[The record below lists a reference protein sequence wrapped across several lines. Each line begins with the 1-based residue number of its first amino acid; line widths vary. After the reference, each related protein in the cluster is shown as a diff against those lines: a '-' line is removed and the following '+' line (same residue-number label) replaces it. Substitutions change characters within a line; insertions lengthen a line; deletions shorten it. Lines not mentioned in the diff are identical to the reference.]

1 MHYFLVIS
9 CSDDKEKTEK
19 FLNKVEEKYPIGDS
33 FTVADNAK
41 IVRDEKISIP
51 SMIQKR
57 LFPEEQLPEYGRSFI
72 APLTPGYY
80 WGYHGSDLWAWLE
93 EKPSNE

>member
-9 CSDDKEKTEK
+9 CSDNKEKTEK
-19 FLNKVEEKYPIGDS
+19 FLNKVEEVYPIGDS
-33 FTVADNAK
+33 FTIAENAK
-41 IVRDEKISIP
+41 IIRDAKISIP

-57 LFPEEQLPEYGRSFI
+57 LFPDEQLSEYGRSLI
-72 APLTPGYY
+72 TPLAPNY